1 MKEINLNNKI
11 VLLEALDYIDR
22 DLIAETVED
31 LKAPNMRQEPETKK
45 IAVRKSIKYT
55 LLLAACFIMLGAVI
69 PIADYVIKNLAFFP
83 GNNPGTTAESTY
95 DLPPDEEG
103 KAHYPIFT
111 PDLEPISDEMIEE
124 VRNAWYSMVYASEYE
139 AYSKYYEAENF
150 SEEDKVNGATN
161 AATSSAERYE
171 SLLFSPNKEDHFR
184 GRYYGIISD
193 CVIFAFNTYLEE
205 EYNYIT
211 LGRTTILNDN
221 AFYILAYKDGIIK
234 TVQDAYSAGWLN
246 AADAEK
252 IKERHD
258 KFNRFGYWI
267 TEENLVYSYAKFVS
281 DLENISDDKIE
292 QINKALFR
300 DRYKTRYAEWEND
313 KVYKTM
319 YNDTR
324 KTKERYALEAYNSAT
339 AASDAFIMERGESSD
354 SFEESFRYYGTFGS
368 SVIWAEVGDTH
379 EATEYDLEGLK
390 FFYSTGASIKVYCQG
405 EILDPQTAFNKG
417 MISIDDAAK
426 LYERYLNYESYLI
439 SKEPI
444 QAFENDKPASEIYE
458 EAKKGGFVVFRDA
471 FVVAGEEL
479 WNDFYSKAMNG
490 DKASVHIVYYYP
502 SQSATFITTIVYRN
516 GIFELRSESRAG
528 GYSNLLYSTY
538 KYIIKYEGEPIDK
551 DSAIHRHE
559 EVYILVN
566 DNTLTYQKIKE
577 YTGNLNYYIA
587 FTKISDIKD
596 EYTHLIPTE

>member
-11 VLLEALDYIDR
+11 VLLEALDYIER

-31 LKAPNMRQEPETKK
+31 LKAPNMRQAPETKK

-83 GNNPGTTAESTY
+83 GNNPGTTAESTHE
-95 DLPPDEEG
+95 LPPDEEG

-139 AYSKYYEAENF
+139 AYSKYYEAGNF

-161 AATSSAERYE
+161 AATSSAERYA

-221 AFYILAYKDGIIK
+221 AFYLLVYKDGVIK
-234 TVQDAYSAGWLN
+234 TVQDAYSEGWLN

-258 KFNRFGYWI
+258 KFNRFGYWK

-300 DRYKTRYAEWEND
+300 DRYKTRYDEWEND
-313 KVYKTM
+313 KIYKTM

-324 KTKERYALEAYNSAT
+324 RTKELYALEAYNYAK
-339 AASDAFIMERGESSD
+339 AASNAFVMERGENSD

-390 FFYSTGASIKVYCQG
+390 LFFSTGASVKVYRQG
-405 EILDPQTAFNKG
+405 EILDPQTAFDKG
-417 MISIDDAAK
+417 MISIDDVSK

-439 SKEPI
+439 SKEPVR
-444 QAFENDKPASEIYE
+444 AFENDKPASEIYE
-458 EAKKGGFVVFRDA
+458 EAKKGGFVVFRDD

-502 SQSATFITTIVYRN
+502 SRSATFITTIVYRS
-516 GIFELRSESRAG
+516 GIFEQKSESRVG
-528 GYSNLLYSTY
+528 GYSNFLYSNY

-551 DSAIHRHE
+551 DSAIHGHE

-566 DNTLTYQKIKE
+566 DDTLTYQKIKE
-577 YTGNLNYYIA
+577 STESLNYYIA